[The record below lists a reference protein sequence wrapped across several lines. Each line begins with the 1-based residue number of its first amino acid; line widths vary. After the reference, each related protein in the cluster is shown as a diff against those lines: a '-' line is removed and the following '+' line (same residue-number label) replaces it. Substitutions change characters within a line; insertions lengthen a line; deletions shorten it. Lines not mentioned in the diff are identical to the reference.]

1 MEEHTTSFIPM
12 PVFPQE
18 KKGVSTLKLFMPGH
32 ICTLLAYTTILCC
45 VNTVKKGGAVPP
57 PPFGGNTVSAMTNTR
72 KLSNDV

>member
-1 MEEHTTSFIPM
+1 M

-32 ICTLLAYTTILCC
+32 ICTYTTILCC

-72 KLSNDV
+72 KLSNDI